1 VARVRERVRVLFE
14 RGSFVLFD
22 LAPLRAERELER
34 ERLDFAMPFGCIPR
48 WELFARLLGLLFED
62 APLLDLLVDFW
73 LRAEL
78 EWLERFVL
86 LAVGIIYK
94 PS

>member
-1 VARVRERVRVLFE
+1 MRERVTVLFE
-14 RGSFVLFD
+14 RGSFVLLD
-22 LAPLRAERELER
+22 VALLRAEREPER

-48 WELFARLLGLLFED
+48 WELFTRLLDLLFED
-62 APLLDLLVDFW
+62 VPLLDLLVDFW
-73 LRAEL
+73 LRAER
-78 EWLERFVL
+78 EWLDRFVL